1 MASVEV
7 PLNMCARFVYQNYG
21 VSDENMCGKCC
32 KMKDHLELLINQ
44 LKFSQLIIKILQEE
58 IKLAS
63 TGLKNQDNLTN
74 DESHPNSEKNNAWKV
89 IRRTRAPALKHKTY
103 NHTDQM
109 TTGTF
114 PPVSNHCDP
123 VCNDSVGDD
132 TPISTQKPTIVTSQ
146 HEGKNK
152 TVHKKR
158 VSKDEQHK
166 KQDKGLQRHSEKQLS
181 SGYETFIRISNKCES
196 HQRNFNECTAQT

>member
-1 MASVEV
+1 MTLAEV
-7 PLNMCARFVYQNYG
+7 PLNMCARFVDQNYG
-21 VSDENMCGKCC
+21 VSYENMCGKCC
-32 KMKDHLELLINQ
+32 KMKDHLELLINE
-44 LKFSQLIIKILQEE
+44 LKPSQLVIKIFQEE

-89 IRRTRAPALKHKTY
+89 IRRTRAPAMKHKRY

-114 PPVSNHCDP
+114 PPISNRYDP

-132 TPISTQKPTIVTSQ
+132 TQISTQKPMIV
-146 HEGKNK
+146 K
-152 TVHKKR
+152 
-158 VSKDEQHK
+158 SKHT
-166 KQDKGLQRHSEKQLS
+166 G
-181 SGYETFIRISNKCES
+181 
-196 HQRNFNECTAQT
+196 